1 MTTLTF
7 LSPKVIR
14 RVCREV
20 AQELQADCVA
30 SVVYELENGVCV
42 VICSPLPFLDLPEA
56 LELAIEVM
64 HTIAE
69 SLAYQYSGSV
79 MYTVKRAKDGK
90 YRTGV
95 FVNVKQPN
103 WCPDQRFYEPPTL
116 AVGDPN
122 RFN

>member
-1 MTTLTF
+1 MTSFAF
-7 LSPKVIR
+7 LNAKVVR
-14 RVCREV
+14 RICREV

-30 SVVYELENGVCV
+30 STVYEMKNGVCI

-56 LELAIEVM
+56 RELAIEVM

-69 SLAYQYSGSV
+69 SLAYQHNGSV
-79 MYTVKRAKDGK
+79 MYMVKRTSDGSYK
-90 YRTGV
+90 TGV
-95 FVNVKQPN
+95 FVNVKQPT